1 MRRNR
6 RSRPS
11 NPRENPAVAV
21 KKPERGIFCFG
32 LTRRSEVFTAA
43 CRRCSIRL
51 LRGLEM
57 LRIAS
62 DALTFDD
69 VLLLPAHSQLLPS
82 EVDLKTRLTREISLS
97 IPIMSSAMD
106 TVTEARLAIAIAQE
120 GGIGIVHKNM
130 SIESQMQ
137 EVRAVKKFET
147 GIIRDPITIE
157 PHRTVAE
164 LLALTQDNRISG
176 VPVVE
181 GDALVGI
188 VTARDIRFEKR
199 LDARVRDAMTP
210 KERLVTAPENAT
222 FNQVT
227 KLLHEHRIEKV
238 LLVNSA
244 FQLKGMVTVKDIH
257 KSQAFPDACKDE
269 AGQLRVGAGVGA
281 AADTNDRVDALIE
294 AGADVIVV
302 DTAHGHAQSV
312 LNQVSL
318 IKQRYP
324 HMQVVG
330 GNVATR
336 GGAQAML
343 AAGADAIKVGIGPGS
358 ICTTRIIAGIG
369 VPQVTAVSEAAAA
382 ANEVDVPVIADG
394 GIRYSGDI
402 AKAVAAGASS
412 VMVGSLLAGT
422 EEAPGEVELYQGR
435 TYKSYRGMGSLGAM
449 GDRHGSSDRY
459 FQQIEGDGGKLV
471 PEGIEGR
478 VPFRGPV
485 GPIIHQLLGGLR
497 ASMGYTGSADIE
509 AMRTNPEF
517 IRISAASMAESHVH
531 DVAIT
536 KEAPNYP
543 LR

>member
-1 MRRNR
+1 
-6 RSRPS
+6 
-11 NPRENPAVAV
+11 
-21 KKPERGIFCFG
+21 
-32 LTRRSEVFTAA
+32 
-43 CRRCSIRL
+43 
-51 LRGLEM
+51 M

-449 GDRHGSSDRY
+449 GDRYGSSDRY
-459 FQQIEGDGGKLV
+459 FQQVEGDGGKLV